1 VDRKIHWE
9 QIYSTRLTTAVSW
22 YQANPAVSL
31 SLIAASGIQKD
42 EAIIDVGGGASL
54 LVDCLLGRGFSRLAV
69 LDISAAALEAAKSRL
84 GEGAGRVDWVVA
96 DVTQFKPQEKY
107 ALWHDRAVFHFLT
120 NAEDR
125 QAYMAVARQAIQPE
139 GNLIIAT
146 FSLNGPEKCSGLE
159 IVRYSPE
166 SLAREVGDDFE
177 LVETC
182 DEIHTTPGGGH
193 QSFVYCRFRRKK

>member
-1 VDRKIHWE
+1 MDRKTHWE
-9 QIYSTRLTTAVSW
+9 QVYSTRLTTEVGW
-22 YQANPAVSL
+22 YQAHPATSL
-31 SLIAASGIQKD
+31 NLIAATRIRTD
-42 EAIIDVGGGASL
+42 EPLIDVGGGASR
-54 LVDCLLGRGFSRLAV
+54 LVDNLLARGFSRLAV

-125 QAYMAVARQAIQPE
+125 QAYMAVARQSIEPE

-146 FSLNGPEKCSGLE
+146 FALNGPEKCSGLE

-177 LVETC
+177 LAETC
-182 DEIHTTPGGGH
+182 DEIHTTPSGGQ

>member
-1 VDRKIHWE
+1 MW
-9 QIYSTRLTTAVSW
+9 
-22 YQANPAVSL
+22 
-31 SLIAASGIQKD
+31 AA
-42 EAIIDVGGGASL
+42 ASL
-54 LVDCLLGRGFSRLAV
+54 LVDCLLGQGFSRLAV
-69 LDISAAALEAAKSRL
+69 LDISAAALEAAISRL
-84 GEGAGRVDWVVA
+84 GEGAGWVDWVVA

-107 ALWHDRAVFHFLT
+107 VLWHDRAVFHFLT
-120 NAEDR
+120 SAEDR
-125 QAYMAVARQAIQPE
+125 QAYMAVARQAIKPE

-146 FSLNGPEKCSGLE
+146 FALNGPEKCSGLE

-193 QSFVYCRFRRKK
+193 QNFVYCRFRRKK